1 MNALQKS
8 GYLLHA
14 VLALACHHTDHSSL
28 SSSGRHQLSEAVINH
43 GQIALQ
49 LFRQALNNDNII
61 EIAASLLDT
70 IITLF
75 SLDVSCLPPALVTN
89 WLRNTPGSILAT
101 R

>member
-1 MNALQKS
+1 MLQKS

-28 SSSGRHQLSEAVINH
+28 RRNGRDQLSETALNH

-49 LFRQALNNDNII
+49 LFRQALDGDNVAQ
-61 EIAASLLDT
+61 IATSLLDT

-75 SLDVSCLPPALVTN
+75 SLDVSCLVPFPCAGQRLSWLAGSVLPP
-89 WLRNTPGSILAT
+89 W
-101 R
+101 